1 MVKVVASLCS
11 VVCRDVVLYFQF
23 MLAMSEGA
31 FGAERALGHLPI
43 TADLGLEFLLEV
55 ILSGNYLSWLYWN
68 DFGG

>member
-1 MVKVVASLCS
+1 M
-11 VVCRDVVLYFQF
+11 VLYFQF

-55 ILSGNYLSWLYWN
+55 ILSGDYLSWLYWD
-68 DFGG
+68 DFSG